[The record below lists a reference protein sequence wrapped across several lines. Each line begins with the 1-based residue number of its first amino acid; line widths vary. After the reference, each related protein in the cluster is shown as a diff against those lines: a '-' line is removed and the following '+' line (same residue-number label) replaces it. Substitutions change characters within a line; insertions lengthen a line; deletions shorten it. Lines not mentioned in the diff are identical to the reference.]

1 VTAAASAANTPAPRP
16 GPRLTL
22 STQIV
27 IGLALGIAVGLF
39 FGEPAAVLQPLAD
52 IYIRLIQMT
61 VLPYLVVTLV
71 VGLGE
76 LEPAQARRLGVY
88 GLGAMLVVAAMA
100 MAVIG
105 AMPLAFPPQENAFFF
120 SHALVEP
127 RRALGLIDVYVPSNP
142 FNALAN
148 SVIPAVVLFSSAV
161 GLALIGLDN
170 KQDLLGGLRTLEK
183 AIVRITNFVIRTT
196 PFGVFAIAAVTAG
209 TMDVATLQ
217 RLEAYFAAFVV
228 ASLLL
233 AFVLLPLLVTAF
245 TPFTYR
251 QVVGVAK
258 DALLTAFVAQSVFIV
273 LPILVERIEALLEQ
287 QRLQTPEAVSTV
299 RVLVPM
305 AFIVPNAGRL
315 LTLLFVLYGAWL
327 AGSPLPPA
335 DYGSLFGAGFFAY
348 FAKAQ
353 VALPFLMDLVGVPHD
368 FFQLYIP
375 TTIVT
380 GKFDSMVSAM
390 SLIAVAL
397 CGAAASTGRLQL
409 TPARVLILAGTTA
422 AVLLAAVGAT
432 RLLLASTIDTTYR
445 KAELLTSMHL
455 PRGTIAAMVR
465 DDGVEPDPSPLPALE
480 RIRARGSLRVGFVP
494 DRLPFTFVNARQ
506 ELVGLD
512 VELAGRLAVDIGV
525 PTVEFVPAR
534 RSTLTQLLAERR
546 VDVVM
551 NFPYLRGALSAVRL
565 SAPYFDADVGFVVRD
580 ARRHDFASLEAIRRR
595 GRLTLGLPVRDASL
609 EQGLREYLRGIEVRF
624 EDLGSPYEFLVGWR
638 DDVDAFV
645 TLAASGAAWSLLYP
659 EYSVVVPQPPPAAL
673 PVAVGMRRDDRDL
686 HAFVDNWLV
695 IERSSGTLQGAYDYW
710 VLGKGAETTRRRWS
724 ILHDLLGWRK

>member
-1 VTAAASAANTPAPRP
+1 VTTPTGAIQATSPR
-16 GPRLTL
+16 GWRRIGL
-22 STQIV
+22 SMQIV
-27 IGLALGIAVGLF
+27 IGLLLGVAVGVF

-76 LEPAQARRLGVY
+76 LEAPQARRLAFY
-88 GLGAMLVVAAMA
+88 GLSAMLIVAALAMLV
-100 MAVIG
+100 IG
-105 AMPLAFPPQENAFFF
+105 VMPLAFPPQENAFFF

-127 RRALGLIDVYVPSNP
+127 RQSLGLIDVYVPSNP

-148 SVIPAVVLFSSAV
+148 SIIPAVVLFSSAI
-161 GLALIGLDN
+161 GLALIGLEN
-170 KQDLLGGLRTLEK
+170 RQGLLAGLRTLET

-209 TMDVATLQ
+209 TIDLVTLQ
-217 RLEAYFAAFVV
+217 RLEAYFLTFIV

-233 AFVLLPLLVTAF
+233 CFVLLPLLVAAF

-251 QVVGVAK
+251 QVLGAAG

-273 LPILVERIEALLEQ
+273 LPILVERIEALLDKHG
-287 QRLQTPEAVSTV
+287 LQSPEAVSTV

-327 AGSPLPPA
+327 AGSPLPLA

-353 VALPFLMDLVGVPHD
+353 VALPFLMDLTGVPHD

-390 SLIAVAL
+390 SLVAVAL
-397 CGAAASTGRLQL
+397 CGAAAAVGRFRL
-409 TPARVLILAGTTA
+409 TPARAVIA
-422 AVLLAAVGAT
+422 AASVAALLLGSVGAT
-432 RLLLASTIDTTYR
+432 RLLLAATIDTSYR
-445 KAELLTSMHL
+445 KAELLTGMHL
-455 PRGTIAAMVR
+455 PRGPIAAVVR
-465 DDGVEPDPSPLPALE
+465 DFGVEPDDSPLPAIE
-480 RIRARGSLRVGFVP
+480 RIRARGSLRVGYVP
-494 DRLPFTFVNARQ
+494 DRLPFTFINASH
-506 ELVGLD
+506 ELVGMD
-512 VELAGRLAVDIGV
+512 VELAGRLAEDIGV
-525 PTVEFVPAR
+525 PKIEFVPAR
-534 RSTLTQLLAERR
+534 RSTLATLLAERR

-551 NFPYLRGALSAVRL
+551 NFPYLRSALLAVRL
-565 SAPYFDADVGFVVRD
+565 SAPYFDADVGFVVKD
-580 ARRHDFASLEAIRRR
+580 ARRHDFATLDSIRRL
-595 GRLTLGLPVRDASL
+595 GKVTLGLPVRDRSIEL
-609 EQGLREYLRGIEVRF
+609 GLREYLKGIDVEF

-645 TLAASGAAWSLLYP
+645 TFAASGAAWSLLHP
-659 EYSVVVPQPPPAAL
+659 EYSVVVPQPPPAPL
-673 PVAVGMRRDDRDL
+673 PLAVGMHNSDRDL

-695 IERSSGTLQGAYDYW
+695 VERSSGSLQRAYDYW
-710 VLGKGAETTRRRWS
+710 VLGRGVERRGRRWS
-724 ILHDLLGWRK
+724 VMHDVLGWGS